1 MDYSELAKGH
11 LDVVVDNKIATVTMN
26 RPERLNAFGDGL
38 HEALEEFLH
47 MVNYDADV
55 NVAVLTG
62 AGRAF
67 SAGGDVKAMN
77 DRAGGEGTQRSAME
91 LLRGP
96 KTLIQRF
103 ANCEVPLVAAVN
115 GVAVGLG
122 ATVALMCDVI
132 YMADTARI
140 GDTHVNVGITAGD
153 GGAVIWPHLVGPHRA
168 KEMLFTG
175 RLLYGEEAERIGLVS
190 LCVDDTELQD
200 KAMEVAE
207 KLAAGAPTAIRWTK
221 YALNNWLRMAGPI
234 YDTSTALEILGFSG
248 PEAKEG
254 VAALKEKREPNF
266 PRGTNI

>member
-11 LDVVVDNKIATVTMN
+11 LDVVVKEKIATVTMN
-26 RPERLNAFGDGL
+26 RPERMNAFGDGL

-47 MVNYDADV
+47 MVNYDSDV

-77 DRAGGEGTQRSAME
+77 ERAGDQAAQRSAME

-140 GDTHVNVGITAGD
+140 GDRHVNVGITAGD

-175 RLLYGEEAERIGLVS
+175 RLLHGEEAERIGLVNH
-190 LCVDDTELQD
+190 CVPAAELMD
-200 KAMEVAE
+200 AAMAYAREVAD
-207 KLAAGAPTAIRWTK
+207 GATLAIRYTK
-221 YALNNWLRMAGPI
+221 ISINKHIWHSVNQIMDFSLMSEYVCMNSADHLEA
-234 YDTSTALEILGFSG
+234 TAAFR
-248 PEAKEG
+248 
-254 VAALKEKREPNF
+254 EKRT
-266 PRGTNI
+266 PRFEGR

>member
-1 MDYSELAKGH
+1 MDYSKLAEGH
-11 LDVVVDNKIATVTMN
+11 LDVVVKDKIATVTMN

-47 MVNYDADV
+47 MVNYDPEV

-77 DRAGGEGTQRSAME
+77 ERAGGATAQRSPME

-96 KTLIQRF
+96 KTLVQRF
-103 ANCEVPLVAAVN
+103 VNCEVPLVAAVN

-122 ATVALMCDVI
+122 ATCALLCDVI
-132 YMADTARI
+132 FMADTARI

-175 RLLYGEEAERIGLVS
+175 RLLNGEEAARIGLVNH
-190 LCVDDTELQD
+190 CVPAAGLMDA
-200 KAMEVAE
+200 AMSYAREVAD
-207 KLAAGAPTAIRWTK
+207 GATLAIRYTK
-221 YALNNWLRMAGPI
+221 ISINKHIWHSVNQIMDFSLMSEYVCMNTADHLEA
-234 YDTSTALEILGFSG
+234 TSAFR
-248 PEAKEG
+248 
-254 VAALKEKREPNF
+254 EKRKPHFEG
-266 PRGTNI
+266 R

>member
-1 MDYSELAKGH
+1 MDYSDLAKGH
-11 LDVVVDNKIATVTMN
+11 LDVVVDHKIATVTMN

-38 HEALEEFLH
+38 HEALEAFLH
-47 MVNYDADV
+47 MVNYDPDI

-77 DRAGGEGTQRSAME
+77 DRAGGATAQRSPME

-175 RLLYGEEAERIGLVS
+175 RLLYGEEAARIGLVNH
-190 LCVDDTELQD
+190 CVAEHELMDT
-200 KAMEVAE
+200 AMAYAREVA
-207 KLAAGAPTAIRWTK
+207 AGSPLAIRYTK
-221 YALNNWLRMAGPI
+221 IAVNKHIWHSVNQIMDFSLMSEYVCMN
-234 YDTSTALEILGFSG
+234 TADHLE
-248 PEAKEG
+248 AT
-254 VAALKEKREPNF
+254 AAFREKRKPTFEG
-266 PRGTNI
+266 R

>member
-11 LDVVVDNKIATVTMN
+11 LDVVVQDKIATVTMN

-47 MVNYDADV
+47 IVNYDPEV

-77 DRAGGEGTQRSAME
+77 ERAGGQAQQRSAMD

-132 YMADTARI
+132 FMADTARI

-175 RLLYGEEAERIGLVS
+175 RLLHGEEAERIGLVNHC
-190 LCVDDTELQD
+190 LPAAELMD
-200 KAMEVAE
+200 AAMSYAREVADG
-207 KLAAGAPTAIRWTK
+207 AALAIRYTK
-221 YALNNWLRMAGPI
+221 IAINKHIWHSVNQIMDFSLMSEYVCMNSADHLEA
-234 YDTSTALEILGFSG
+234 TTAFR
-248 PEAKEG
+248 
-254 VAALKEKREPNF
+254 EKRKPAF
-266 PRGTNI
+266 KGR

>member
-1 MDYSELAKGH
+1 MDYSKLAKGH
-11 LDVVVDNKIATVTMN
+11 LDVVVENKIATVTMN

-38 HEALEEFLH
+38 HEAMEEFLH

-77 DRAGGEGTQRSAME
+77 DRAGGRATQRSPME

-96 KTLIQRF
+96 KNLVQRF
-103 ANCEVPLVAAVN
+103 TNCEVPIVAAVN
-115 GVAVGLG
+115 GPAVGLG
-122 ATVALMCDVI
+122 ATCALLCDVI
-132 YMADTARI
+132 FMADTAKI

-175 RLLYGEEAERIGLVS
+175 HLINGEEAERIGLVNH
-190 LCVDDTELQD
+190 CVPKDELMD
-200 KAMEVAE
+200 AAMRYAREVAD
-207 KLAAGAPTAIRWTK
+207 GATLAIRYTK
-221 YALNNWLRMAGPI
+221 IAINKHIWHSVNQIMDFSLMSEYVCMNSADHQEA
-234 YDTSTALEILGFSG
+234 TAAFR
-248 PEAKEG
+248 
-254 VAALKEKREPNF
+254 EKRKPQFEG
-266 PRGTNI
+266 R

>member
-1 MDYSELAKGH
+1 VDYSELAKGH
-11 LDVVVDNKIATVTMN
+11 LDVVVDNKIATVTLN

-47 MVNYDADV
+47 RVNDDSEV

-67 SAGGDVKAMN
+67 SAGGDVKAMA
-77 DRAGGEGTQRSAME
+77 DRAGGDTAQRHPME
-91 LLRGP
+91 LLRGL

-140 GDTHVNVGITAGD
+140 GDRHVNVGITAGD

-175 RLLYGEEAERIGLVS
+175 RLLGGEEAARIGLVNH
-190 LCVDDTELQD
+190 CVPEAELMAT
-200 KAMEVAE
+200 AMAYAREVAE
-207 KLAAGAPTAIRWTK
+207 GSPLAIRYTK
-221 YALNNWLRMAGPI
+221 IAVNKHIWHSVHQIMDFSLMSEYVCMN
-234 YDTSTALEILGFSG
+234 TADHLEATTAFR
-248 PEAKEG
+248 
-254 VAALKEKREPNF
+254 EKRQPKFEG
-266 PRGTNI
+266 R